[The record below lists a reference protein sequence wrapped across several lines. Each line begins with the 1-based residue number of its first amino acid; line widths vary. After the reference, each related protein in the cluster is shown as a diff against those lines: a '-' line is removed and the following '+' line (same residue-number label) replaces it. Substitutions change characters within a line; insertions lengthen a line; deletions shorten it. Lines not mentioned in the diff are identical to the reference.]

1 MLAISRQKSMPDK
14 KNYSPTPV
22 VNEKVYIGRMH
33 CRYCDKMYPQ
43 RKSIYERKGMLN
55 GHRPQIA
62 RVKPMGI
69 DLTALIVLFL
79 LGLLLAGGCYILVST
94 PVPALTAP
102 KSNTTNTNTHGSNEI
117 MATGDVDVHPVY
129 AALDENV
136 PFAVRF
142 TFTGNPNSLYCVG
155 AWIYGGNNSVTYSQ
169 IWTNGNFS
177 NTSASWQW
185 RNQSYYTNFITN
197 ESGVFSHWLVLRST
211 GTIPNS
217 GYDYVL
223 RVRFREWNGSS
234 WVTLNTVQYSYLN
247 GTFVLINV
255 TQPGSNWIESGG
267 WIWGYVNSS
276 TRTPLDNRVVVVKAS
291 NGTVL
296 GTAFTE
302 INDIDEGY
310 DANGSGYYKVAVKA
324 GTDYIVESWYD
335 TELIGTVAGVTV
347 NGAQGTHVDI
357 SASSTGEGITAFTI
371 LLALSGILLISR
383 TKYGKKRQ

>member
-1 MLAISRQKSMPDK
+1 
-14 KNYSPTPV
+14 
-22 VNEKVYIGRMH
+22 
-33 CRYCDKMYPQ
+33 
-43 RKSIYERKGMLN
+43 
-55 GHRPQIA
+55 
-62 RVKPMGI
+62 
-69 DLTALIVLFL
+69 
-79 LGLLLAGGCYILVST
+79 
-94 PVPALTAP
+94 
-102 KSNTTNTNTHGSNEI
+102 
-117 MATGDVDVHPVY
+117 VY

-197 ESGVFSHWLVLRST
+197 ASGVFSHWLVLRST

-223 RVRFREWNGSS
+223 RVRFREWNGSA

-276 TRTPLDNRVVVVKAS
+276 TRTPLDNRAVVVKSS

-302 INDIDEGY
+302 INGIDEGY

-335 TELIGTVAGVTV
+335 TELIGAVAGVTV